1 MMQSKLWAGAVLL
14 AGSAFSASALA
25 DARQDV
31 IDSFTKAFSRGEYT
45 AQIATQVRG
54 KDYTTTMRVEW
65 PSKFHMKNPD
75 TEMIILPQGTWM
87 NAGGQ
92 WMQMPMNMSQMIAS
106 YSKDAME
113 KGIQGLGEVSEV
125 GEETVEGC
133 ASKLYRYTA
142 SGEFMGVKSKSDSE
156 VAICQDNG
164 YPVRVR
170 SRDGKDAVTIVYDF
184 ATDVDIQPPR

>member
-1 MMQSKLWAGAVLL
+1 MVQGKLWAGVALL
-14 AGSAFSASALA
+14 AGSTVAGVAQA

-31 IDSFTKAFSRGEYT
+31 IDSFTKAFSRGEYI
-45 AQIATQVRG
+45 AQIATEVKGR
-54 KDYTTTMRVEW
+54 DYTTTMRVEW

-75 TEMIILPQGTWM
+75 TEMIILPEGTWM

-92 WMQMPMNMSQMIAS
+92 WMKMPMNMSQMIAG

-113 KGIQGLGEVSEV
+113 KGIQGMGDVREV

-133 ASKLYRYTA
+133 ASKLYAYTA
-142 SGEFMGVKSKSDSE
+142 SGEFMGVKSKSESE
-156 VAICQDNG
+156 VAICQDDG

-170 SRDGKDAVTIVYDF
+170 AKDGKEAVTITYDF
-184 ATDVDIQPPR
+184 STDVDIQPPR